1 MFRETGA
8 LIRSVNHTYSSAGQL
23 TQLTTP
29 SGQAITCYYSN
40 GKVTAISVNNTPLIA
55 LIAYDPFG
63 PITQWTWGNGTQ
75 SSRTYDED
83 GYLTT
88 NNDAGATNYTFNLDG
103 SIATQTLDSSAPLN
117 LTTGLQTFTNASTSN
132 KLNSI
137 SGAVT
142 RSYTYDSDGHTLSD
156 GSRTFTYNVAG
167 RLVTATNNSITT
179 AYSYNAL
186 GQRVKKSN
194 TNGTTYFAYDEA
206 GHLLGEYDQQG
217 NLIQELVWLGDIP
230 VATIR
235 TDQSSGS
242 VGVFYIHTDHL
253 NAPAKIT
260 RPSDNA
266 IIWRWDHDPYGN
278 GQPNEDPDGN
288 GLSLVFNLRFPGQ
301 YYDAETGLNYNYF
314 RDYDPT
320 TGRYIESDPIGL
332 AAGVNTYAYVG
343 ENPLSFFDPNG
354 LDETKWDNT
363 SGGRSRWDGP
373 TNGNWGGKC
382 WSGGQYSCDGHP
394 IGKAPPTDSA
404 DRCYMHHDNCYDKCN
419 GNKECLKACDSTLVK
434 ELKALSDD
442 PKKWSERPRK
452 GTEGDSAR
460 YRGWAIKYFG
470 D

>member
-88 NNDAGATNYTFNLDG
+88 SNDAGATSYTFNPDG
-103 SIATQTLDSSAPLN
+103 SIATQTLNSSAPLN

-156 GSRTFTYNVAG
+156 GVRSFTYNAAG
-167 RLVTATNNSITT
+167 RMVTATNAGITT
-179 AYSYNAL
+179 TYSYNAL
-186 GQRVKKSN
+186 GQRVEKSN
-194 TNGTTYFAYDEA
+194 TTGTTYFAYDEA
-206 GHLLGEYDQQG
+206 GHELGEYDQSS
-217 NLIQELVWLGDIP
+217 NLIQELVWLNDIP

-235 TDQSSGS
+235 TDQSGGS

-260 RPSDNA
+260 RPSDDQ

-278 GQPNEDPDGN
+278 GTPNQDPDGN
-288 GLSLVFNLRFPGQ
+288 GLQLAFNLRFPGQ
-301 YYDAETGLNYNYF
+301 YYDSETGLLYNYW

-320 TGRYIESDPIGL
+320 TGRYVEPDPMGQQTYLLMSNVPSFTKHRGYWNHLYNYVDDRPTLAKDPFGL
-332 AAGVNTYAYVG
+332 G
-343 ENPLSFFDPNG
+343 PLEW
-354 LDETKWDNT
+354 L
-363 SGGRSRWDGP
+363 
-373 TNGNWGGKC
+373 
-382 WSGGQYSCDGHP
+382 
-394 IGKAPPTDSA
+394 A
-404 DRCYMHHDNCYDKCN
+404 D
-419 GNKECLKACDSTLVK
+419 LVK
-434 ELKALSDD
+434 EKTPDEAPSAMIGSILSVLCIKQNCHPGNENRDSVLL
-442 PKKWSERPRK
+442 W
-452 GTEGDSAR
+452 GDCASILSHFFKENSKTVVA
-460 YRGWAIKYFG
+460 AIGGLTG
-470 D
+470 DAAQAAIADCAEK